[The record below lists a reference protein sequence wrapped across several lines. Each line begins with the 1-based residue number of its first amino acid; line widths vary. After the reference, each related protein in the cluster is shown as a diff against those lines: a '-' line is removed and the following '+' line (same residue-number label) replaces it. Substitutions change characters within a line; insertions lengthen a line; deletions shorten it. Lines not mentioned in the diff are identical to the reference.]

1 MYSLDEH
8 SRRNL
13 PRRLHTLFKL
23 ILAGAD
29 PRRIVLFRDA
39 DAGVTEQD
47 GDLID
52 GDSGQQHF
60 DGEGV
65 AEHVAMGTLGCA
77 VRLVQVGYS
86 KKSPVGSLPV
96 GHVSLGQAVARPEE
110 VIRVGVQSGR
120 NRAQQFGHVGWQ
132 GHKDRRTR
140 LCLIKQEFVVLEAG
154 AFKWTAWQV

>member
-1 MYSLDEH
+1 M
-8 SRRNL
+8 
-13 PRRLHTLFKL
+13 LFC
-23 ILAGAD
+23 
-29 PRRIVLFRDA
+29 DA
-39 DAGVTEQD
+39 DAGVAEQD

-60 DGEGV
+60 DSKGV
-65 AEHVAMGTLGCA
+65 AEHVAVCALRRA
-77 VRLVQVGYS
+77 VRLVQIGYS
-86 KKSPVGSLPV
+86 KKSPVGPLPV
-96 GHVSLGQAVARPEE
+96 GDVGLGQAIARSEE